1 MIASVGSLSAGKG
14 SDPSVFPETCM
25 IRPLRSLLLALSL
38 VATVATAA
46 PAPMEGDQL
55 EQVVLL
61 SRHNL
66 RAPVVASGALAMPRR
81 RRWPRW
87 EVAPGELTTKGGV
100 LEVYMGRYIG
110 QWLRQ
115 AQLLPASGCP
125 QPADFHAHANSL
137 QRTQA
142 TAQFF
147 VAGAFPGCHVAVEQR
162 MALGTMDP
170 LFDPV
175 IHNDDAAFR
184 TRALAAMQQAL
195 AASDLAPALSVVE
208 EITRYPQSAAC
219 TGRSDCHLV
228 LADTTFSA
236 EPGKE
241 PRAFTGTG
249 QRSGRCPADGA
260 LPGKWRSARRLG
272 PLEHGGQWQALAQ
285 IRNRYQDILFG
296 TPAVARDVAAPL
308 LARVDAS
315 FGDPAS
321 PKVTLLVG
329 HDSNIGSVLAAMG
342 IGDYSL
348 PGQFEKT
355 PIGGLL
361 QFERWRDRQGGGERF
376 RLAYVYPTTA
386 QLRDAVPLT
395 EAQPPG
401 ASHCPC
407 RAVTGRAAAVR
418 SSSSCCS
425 GPVAETGAIAAAC
438 ARCPAQPST

>member
-1 MIASVGSLSAGKG
+1 VDLLLPINDRFGVGSLSAGKG

-46 PAPMEGDQL
+46 PAPMDGDQL

-66 RAPVVASGALAMPRR
+66 RAPVVASGALANATPET
-81 RRWPRW
+81 WPRW

-100 LEVYMGRYIG
+100 LEVYMGRYIA

-115 AQLLPASGCP
+115 AQLLPVSGCP
-125 QPADFHAHANSL
+125 QEDDFHAYANSL

-147 VAGAFPGCHVAVEQR
+147 VAGAFPGCHVSVEQR
-162 MALGTMDP
+162 MPLGSMDP

-175 IHNDDAAFR
+175 IRRDDAAFR
-184 TRALAAMQQAL
+184 TRALESMQRAL
-195 AASDLAPALSVVE
+195 AAADLAPALSVVE

-219 TGRSDCHLV
+219 KGHSDCHLA
-228 LADTTFSA
+228 LADTTFST

-241 PRAFTGTG
+241 PRA
-249 QRSGRCPADGA
+249 SGSLA
-260 LPGKWRSARRLG
+260 LASGMVDALLMEHYQGSGIPREGWGRLTT
-272 PLEHGGQWQALAQ
+272 EAQWQALAQ

-296 TPAVARDVAAPL
+296 TPEVARDVAAPL
-308 LARVDAS
+308 LTRVNALFD
-315 FGDPAS
+315 DPAS

-329 HDSNIGSVLAAMG
+329 HDSNIGSVLAALG
-342 IGDYSL
+342 ISDYSL
-348 PGQFEKT
+348 PGQYEKT

-361 QFERWRDRQGGGERF
+361 QFERWRDRHSGVERI

-386 QLRDAVPLT
+386 QLRDALPLAN
-395 EAQPPG
+395 AQPPG
-401 ASHCPC
+401 RVVLRVPGC
-407 RAVTGRAAAVR
+407 AAQG
-418 SSSSCCS
+418 CT
-425 GPVAETGAIAAAC
+425 VAEFQRLLHPK
-438 ARCPAQPST
+438 AR

>member
-1 MIASVGSLSAGKG
+1 MNFCRL
-14 SDPSVFPETCM
+14 
-25 IRPLRSLLLALSL
+25 RRLPLVMML
-38 VATVATAA
+38 VVAA
-46 PAPMEGDQL
+46 PCMAASGAADGVGNDQL

-66 RAPVVASGALAMPRR
+66 RAPVVASGALAHATPE
-81 RRWPRW
+81 RWPRW
-87 EVAPGELTTKGGV
+87 DVGPGELTTKGGV

-147 VAGAFPGCHVAVEQR
+147 IAGAFPGCHVAVEQR

-184 TRALAAMQQAL
+184 KRALAAMQQAL
-195 AASDLAPALSVVE
+195 TASDLAPALSVVE

-228 LADTTFSA
+228 LGDTTFNA

-241 PRAFTGTG
+241 PRATGSLALA
-249 QRSGRCPADGA
+249 SGLVDA
-260 LPGKWRSARRLG
+260 LLMEHYQGSGVPREGWGRLNT
-272 PLEHGGQWQALAQ
+272 EGQWMALAQ

-321 PKVTLLVG
+321 PKVILLVG
-329 HDSNIGSVLAAMG
+329 HDSNIGSVLAAIG

-401 ASHCPC
+401 RVALPLPGCDRQGCS
-407 RAVTGRAAAVR
+407 RAQFQQLLQRAR
-418 SSSSCCS
+418 
-425 GPVAETGAIAAAC
+425 
-438 ARCPAQPST
+438 R

>member
-1 MIASVGSLSAGKG
+1 MFLSAR
-14 SDPSVFPETCM
+14 CA
-25 IRPLRSLLLALSL
+25 LLLALLSTCM
-38 VATVATAA
+38 VCPAA
-46 PAPMEGDQL
+46 GNTGDQL
-55 EQVVLL
+55 EQAVLL

-66 RAPVVASGALAMPRR
+66 RAPVVASGALANATPE
-81 RRWPRW
+81 RWPGW
-87 EVAPGELTTKGGV
+87 DVGAGELTTKGGV
-100 LEVYMGRYIG
+100 LEAYMGRYMG

-125 QPADFHAHANSL
+125 RPADFHAHANSL

-162 MALGTMDP
+162 MPLGTMDP

-175 IHNDDAAFR
+175 IHFGDAAFR
-184 TRALAAMQQAL
+184 KRALSAMQQAL
-195 AASDLAPALSVVE
+195 SASDLAPALSVVE

-219 TGRSDCHLV
+219 KGHSDCHLA
-228 LADTTFSA
+228 LSDTTFSA

-241 PRAFTGTG
+241 PRA
-249 QRSGRCPADGA
+249 SGSLA
-260 LPGKWRSARRLG
+260 LASGLVDALLMEHYQGSGIPREGWGRLTT
-272 PLEHGGQWQALAQ
+272 EAQWQALAQ

-296 TPAVARDVAAPL
+296 TPEVARDVAGPL
-308 LARVDAS
+308 LVRVDALLE
-315 FGDPAS
+315 DPAS

-361 QFERWRDRQGGGERF
+361 QFERWRDRQSGGERF
-376 RLAYVYPTTA
+376 HLAYVYPTTA

-395 EAQPPG
+395 DAQPPG
-401 ASHCPC
+401 RVALPLPGCDRQGCS
-407 RAVTGRAAAVR
+407 RAQFQRLLQRTGR
-418 SSSSCCS
+418 
-425 GPVAETGAIAAAC
+425 
-438 ARCPAQPST
+438 

>member
-1 MIASVGSLSAGKG
+1 
-14 SDPSVFPETCM
+14 M
-25 IRPLRSLLLALSL
+25 IRALCSLFLVTALAVS
-38 VATVATAA
+38 TATAMAA
-46 PAPMEGDQL
+46 PVADEQL
-55 EQVVLL
+55 QQVILL

-66 RAPVVASGALAMPRR
+66 RAPVVASGALAKATPETWQ
-81 RRWPRW
+81 RWD
-87 EVAPGELTTKGGV
+87 VAPGELTTKGGV

-125 QPADFHAHANSL
+125 QPVDFHAHANSL

-147 VAGAFPGCHVAVEQR
+147 VAGALPGCPAAVEQR
-162 MALGTMDP
+162 TPLGTMDP

-175 IHNDDAAFR
+175 IHNDDPAFR
-184 TRALAAMQQAL
+184 ARALAAMQNAL
-195 AASDLAPALSVVE
+195 AAADLAPALSVVE

-228 LADTTFSA
+228 LGDTTFNA

-241 PRAFTGTG
+241 PRA
-249 QRSGRCPADGA
+249 SGSLA
-260 LPGKWRSARRLG
+260 LASGLVDALLMEHYQGSGVPREGWGRLNT
-272 PLEHGGQWQALAQ
+272 EGQWLALAQ
-285 IRNRYQDILFG
+285 LRNRYQNILFG

-329 HDSNIGSVLAAMG
+329 HDSNIGSVLAALG
-342 IGDYSL
+342 ITDYTL
-348 PGQFEKT
+348 PGQYEKT

-361 QFERWRDRQGGGERF
+361 QFERWRDRQSGGERF

-386 QLRDAVPLT
+386 QLRDALPLT

-401 ASHCPC
+401 RVALPLPGCDRQGCS
-407 RAVTGRAAAVR
+407 RAQFQQLLQRAR
-418 SSSSCCS
+418 
-425 GPVAETGAIAAAC
+425 
-438 ARCPAQPST
+438 R

>member
-1 MIASVGSLSAGKG
+1 
-14 SDPSVFPETCM
+14 M
-25 IRPLRSLLLALSL
+25 IRPVRFLLLALSL
-38 VATVATAA
+38 VTTAA
-46 PAPMEGDQL
+46 PAATASVQGDQL

-66 RAPVVASGALAMPRR
+66 RAPVVASGALAHATPE
-81 RRWPRW
+81 RWPGW
-87 EVAPGELTTKGGV
+87 DVGPGELTTKGGV

-125 QPADFHAHANSL
+125 QPADFHVHANSL

-147 VAGAFPGCHVAVEQR
+147 VAGAFPGCPVTVEQR

-175 IHNDDAAFR
+175 IHNDDAASR
-184 TRALAAMQQAL
+184 ARALESMQKALAAA
-195 AASDLAPALSVVE
+195 DLAPALSMVE
-208 EITRYPQSAAC
+208 QITRYPQSAAC
-219 TGRSDCHLV
+219 AGRSDCHLM
-228 LADTTFSA
+228 LADTVFSA

-241 PRAFTGTG
+241 PRA
-249 QRSGRCPADGA
+249 SGSLA
-260 LPGKWRSARRLG
+260 LASGLVDALLMEHYQGSGIPREGWGRLTT
-272 PLEHGGQWQALAQ
+272 EAQWQALAQ

-296 TPAVARDVAAPL
+296 TPEVARDVAAPL
-308 LARVDAS
+308 LARVDAV

-329 HDSNIGSVLAAMG
+329 HDSNIGSVLAAMA

-361 QFERWRDRQGGGERF
+361 QFERWRDRQSGGERF

-401 ASHCPC
+401 RVALPLPGCDRQGCS
-407 RAVTGRAAAVR
+407 RAQFQQLLQRAGR
-418 SSSSCCS
+418 
-425 GPVAETGAIAAAC
+425 
-438 ARCPAQPST
+438 

>member
-1 MIASVGSLSAGKG
+1 VDLLLPINDRFGVGSLSAGKG

-46 PAPMEGDQL
+46 PAPMDGDQL
-55 EQVVLL
+55 KQVVLL

-66 RAPVVASGALAMPRR
+66 RAPVVASGALANATPEA
-81 RRWPRW
+81 WPRW

-100 LEVYMGRYIG
+100 LEVYMGRYIA

-115 AQLLPASGCP
+115 AQLLPVSGCP
-125 QPADFHAHANSL
+125 QEDDFHAYANSL

-147 VAGAFPGCHVAVEQR
+147 VAGAFPGCHVSVEQR
-162 MALGTMDP
+162 MPLGLMDP

-175 IHNDDAAFR
+175 IHNGDTTFR
-184 TRALAAMQQAL
+184 TRALESMQRAL
-195 AASDLAPALSVVE
+195 AAADLAPALSVVE

-219 TGRSDCHLV
+219 KGHSDCHLA
-228 LADTTFSA
+228 LADTTFST

-241 PRAFTGTG
+241 PRA
-249 QRSGRCPADGA
+249 SGSLA
-260 LPGKWRSARRLG
+260 LASGLVDALLMEHYQGSDIPREGWGRLTT
-272 PLEHGGQWQALAQ
+272 EAQWQALAQ

-296 TPAVARDVAAPL
+296 TPEVARDVAAPL
-308 LARVDAS
+308 LTRVNALFD
-315 FGDPAS
+315 DPAS

-329 HDSNIGSVLAAMG
+329 HDSNIGSVLAALG
-342 IGDYSL
+342 ISDYSL
-348 PGQFEKT
+348 PGQYEKT

-361 QFERWRDRQGGGERF
+361 QFERWRDRHSGVERI

-386 QLRDAVPLT
+386 QLRDALPLAN
-395 EAQPPG
+395 AQPPG
-401 ASHCPC
+401 RVVLRVPGC
-407 RAVTGRAAAVR
+407 AAQG
-418 SSSSCCS
+418 CT
-425 GPVAETGAIAAAC
+425 VAEFQRLLHPK
-438 ARCPAQPST
+438 AR

>member
-1 MIASVGSLSAGKG
+1 
-14 SDPSVFPETCM
+14 M
-25 IRPLRSLLLALSL
+25 IRPVRFLLLALSL
-38 VATVATAA
+38 ATTAA
-46 PAPMEGDQL
+46 PAATAPVQGDQL

-66 RAPVVASGALAMPRR
+66 RAPVVASGALAHATPE
-81 RRWPRW
+81 RWPRW
-87 EVAPGELTTKGGV
+87 DVGPGELTTKGGV

-147 VAGAFPGCHVAVEQR
+147 IAGAFPGCHVTVEQR

-184 TRALAAMQQAL
+184 TRALESMQRAL
-195 AASDLAPALSVVE
+195 AAADLASALSVVE
-208 EITRYPQSAAC
+208 EITLYPQSAAC
-219 TGRSDCHLV
+219 AGRSDCHLM
-228 LADTTFSA
+228 LADTTFNA

-241 PRAFTGTG
+241 PRASGSLALASGLVDALLMEHYQGNSTPREGWGRLNTG
-249 QRSGRCPADGA
+249 A
-260 LPGKWRSARRLG
+260 
-272 PLEHGGQWQALAQ
+272 QWQALAQ

-296 TPAVARDVAAPL
+296 TPEVARDVAAPL
-308 LARVDAS
+308 LARVDAV

-329 HDSNIGSVLAAMG
+329 HDSNIGSLLAAMG

-348 PGQFEKT
+348 PGQYEKT

-361 QFERWRDRQGGGERF
+361 QFERWCDRQSGGERF

-401 ASHCPC
+401 RVALPLPGCDRQGCS
-407 RAVTGRAAAVR
+407 RAQFQQLLQRAR
-418 SSSSCCS
+418 H
-425 GPVAETGAIAAAC
+425 
-438 ARCPAQPST
+438 

>member
-1 MIASVGSLSAGKG
+1 
-14 SDPSVFPETCM
+14 M
-25 IRPLRSLLLALSL
+25 IRSLCPLLLALTL
-38 VATVATAA
+38 ATTVAAAA
-46 PAPMEGDQL
+46 PAPVEGDPL

-66 RAPVVASGALAMPRR
+66 RAPVVASGALANATPE
-81 RRWPRW
+81 RWPSW
-87 EVAPGELTTKGGV
+87 DVGAGELTTKGGV

-162 MALGTMDP
+162 MPLGTMDP

-175 IHNDDAAFR
+175 IHRDHAAFHK
-184 TRALAAMQQAL
+184 RALSVMQQAL
-195 AASDLAPALSVVE
+195 SASDLAPALSVVE
-208 EITRYPQSAAC
+208 GITLYPQSAAC
-219 TGRSDCHLV
+219 TGRSNCHLA

-241 PRAFTGTG
+241 PRA
-249 QRSGRCPADGA
+249 SGSLA
-260 LPGKWRSARRLG
+260 LASGLVDALLMEHYQGSGIPREGWGRLTT
-272 PLEHGGQWQALAQ
+272 EAQWHALAQ

-296 TPAVARDVAAPL
+296 TPEVARDVAAPL
-308 LARVDAS
+308 FARINGL
-315 FGDPAS
+315 FEDPAS
-321 PKVTLLVG
+321 PKVSLLVG
-329 HDSNIGSVLAAMG
+329 HDSNIGSVLAALG
-342 IGDYSL
+342 ITDYTL
-348 PGQFEKT
+348 PGQYEKT

-361 QFERWRDRQGGGERF
+361 QFERWRDRQSGGERF

-386 QLRDAVPLT
+386 QLRDALPLNDV
-395 EAQPPG
+395 QPPG
-401 ASHCPC
+401 RVELALPDCGQNGCSDVQFERLLH
-407 RAVTGRAAAVR
+407 RAVN
-418 SSSSCCS
+418 
-425 GPVAETGAIAAAC
+425 
-438 ARCPAQPST
+438 

>member
-1 MIASVGSLSAGKG
+1 VDLLLPINDRFGVGSLSAGKG

-46 PAPMEGDQL
+46 PAPMDGDQL
-55 EQVVLL
+55 KQVVLL

-66 RAPVVASGALAMPRR
+66 RAPVVASGALANATPET
-81 RRWPRW
+81 WPRW

-100 LEVYMGRYIG
+100 LEVYMGRYIA

-115 AQLLPASGCP
+115 AQLLPVSGCP
-125 QPADFHAHANSL
+125 HEDDFHAYANSL

-147 VAGAFPGCHVAVEQR
+147 VAGAFPGCHIAVEQR
-162 MALGTMDP
+162 MPLGSMDP

-175 IHNDDAAFR
+175 IRRDDAAFR
-184 TRALAAMQQAL
+184 TRALESMQRAL
-195 AASDLAPALSVVE
+195 AAVDLAPALSVVE

-219 TGRSDCHLV
+219 KGHSDCHLA
-228 LADTTFSA
+228 LADTTFST

-241 PRAFTGTG
+241 PRA
-249 QRSGRCPADGA
+249 SGSLA
-260 LPGKWRSARRLG
+260 LASGLVDALLMEHYQGSGIPREGWGRLTT
-272 PLEHGGQWQALAQ
+272 EAQWQALAQ

-296 TPAVARDVAAPL
+296 TPEVARDVAAPL
-308 LARVDAS
+308 LTRVNALFD
-315 FGDPAS
+315 DPAS

-329 HDSNIGSVLAAMG
+329 HDSNIGSVLAALG
-342 IGDYSL
+342 ISDYSL
-348 PGQFEKT
+348 PGQYEKT

-361 QFERWRDRQGGGERF
+361 QFERWRDRHSGVERI

-386 QLRDAVPLT
+386 QLRDALPLAN
-395 EAQPPG
+395 AQPPG
-401 ASHCPC
+401 RVVLRVPGC
-407 RAVTGRAAAVR
+407 AAQG
-418 SSSSCCS
+418 CT
-425 GPVAETGAIAAAC
+425 VAEFQRLLHPK
-438 ARCPAQPST
+438 AR

>member
-1 MIASVGSLSAGKG
+1 
-14 SDPSVFPETCM
+14 M
-25 IRPLRSLLLALSL
+25 IRALCSLFLLIALAVSS
-38 VATVATAA
+38 ATAMAA
-46 PAPMEGDQL
+46 PVADEQL
-55 EQVVLL
+55 QQVILL

-66 RAPVVASGALAMPRR
+66 RAPMVAFGALAKATPETWQ
-81 RRWPRW
+81 RWD
-87 EVAPGELTTKGGV
+87 VAPGELTTKGGV
-100 LEVYMGRYIG
+100 LEVYMGRYVG

-125 QPADFHAHANSL
+125 QPVDFHAHANSL

-147 VAGAFPGCHVAVEQR
+147 VAGAFPGCPAAVEQR
-162 MALGTMDP
+162 TPLGTMDP

-175 IHNDDAAFR
+175 IHNDDPAFR
-184 TRALAAMQQAL
+184 ARALAAMQNAL
-195 AASDLAPALSVVE
+195 AAADLAPALSVVE

-219 TGRSDCHLV
+219 AGRSDCHLV
-228 LADTTFSA
+228 PGDTTFNA

-241 PRAFTGTG
+241 PRA
-249 QRSGRCPADGA
+249 SGSLA
-260 LPGKWRSARRLG
+260 LASGLVDALLMEHYQGSGVPREGWGRLNT
-272 PLEHGGQWQALAQ
+272 EGQWLALAQ
-285 IRNRYQDILFG
+285 IRNRYQNILFG

-315 FGDPAS
+315 FGDPAP
-321 PKVTLLVG
+321 PKVILLVG
-329 HDSNIGSVLAAMG
+329 HDSNIGSVLAAIG

-361 QFERWRDRQGGGERF
+361 QFERWRDRQSGGERF

-386 QLRDAVPLT
+386 QLRDALPLT

-401 ASHCPC
+401 RVALPLPGCDRQGCS
-407 RAVTGRAAAVR
+407 RAQFQQLLQRAR
-418 SSSSCCS
+418 
-425 GPVAETGAIAAAC
+425 
-438 ARCPAQPST
+438 R